1 MATLMWIEKF
11 VISMKLCP
19 FAVEAMNGLR
29 IYVADAENREMA
41 LDKIDVEIKWIVGLD
56 KNSPACTLLVYPPA
70 LFEKIDASDEA
81 TVPLCELEDYSEE
94 QCAGFDGFM
103 SLAMDAREM
112 AQGFNAAHGQDIDTE
127 TLLLTFHPNSTFSD
141 VADDPAEFALR
152 SPFPTMLVLRGT
164 DVREAE
170 DLCDIQGRVTEDIA
184 IANEARLRTVG
195 YDKLRDIFSEIMQSA
210 KMGDTERELSR
221 IQAARQAAISDLV
234 ASEEYE
240 YDGLDGL
247 EAAPVVRDPVGWFPA
262 PGEVGYK
269 EAEGGVLPPLDVE
282 AASSQPEQDRR
293 IRKQLSEPF
302 DPLGYEPG

>member
-1 MATLMWIEKF
+1 MRSFVFHPVAT
-11 VISMKLCP
+11 
-19 FAVEAMNGLR
+19 
-29 IYVADAENREMA
+29 
-41 LDKIDVEIKWIVGLD
+41 
-56 KNSPACTLLVYPPA
+56 SPAWP
-70 LFEKIDASDEA
+70 DEHVL
-81 TVPLCELEDYSEE
+81 TYLS
-94 QCAGFDGFM
+94 G
-103 SLAMDAREM
+103 R
-112 AQGFNAAHGQDIDTE
+112 
-127 TLLLTFHPNSTFSD
+127 LLTFHPNSTFSD

-210 KMGDTERELSR
+210 KTGESERELSR

-247 EAAPVVRDPVGWFPA
+247 ESAPLVRDPVRVIARILRPVAFLHSTPREWLRESQLRPRPPA
-262 PGEVGYK
+262 R
-269 EAEGGVLPPLDVE
+269 PPL
-282 AASSQPEQDRR
+282 QPVL
-293 IRKQLSEPF
+293 KSELQNLGRWDGF
-302 DPLGYEPG
+302 RHRERLTRTRGGAPLLPST